1 MSFLGPNDRRPEVL
15 LKGSTVSHLRTWGTE
30 YVDEYS
36 APKLAAGVP
45 AVRAEMESI
54 SAHVSTLAAVHSQV
68 HNATERL
75 PKGHP
80 PASTFRNPGDPPIG
94 TMTRGSGAVTSIKDS
109 VLYGQEQTWA
119 HWRVAVDGKPQDTRR
134 KYRGVG

>member
-1 MSFLGPNDRRPEVL
+1 MSILGPNDRRPEVQL
-15 LKGSTVSHLRTWGTE
+15 HGSTVAHLRTWGTE

-36 APKLAAGVP
+36 APKLAEGVP
-45 AVRAEMESI
+45 AVREQMETI
-54 SAHVSTLAAVHSQV
+54 NAHVRSLQAAHSHMQT
-68 HNATERL
+68 ATEQL
-75 PKGHP
+75 PNGFP
-80 PASTFRNPGDPPIG
+80 PASTLRHPGDPPIG
-94 TMTRGSGAVTSIKDS
+94 TLTRGSGAVTSVKDS